1 MTAFAILDKNGTEIA
16 RQAMEKELVMHDVS
30 FTATGWPKIQRVL
43 DWVSVIV
50 FILVMAAFA
59 VAVVARLTSRKKK
72 RRD

>member
-1 MTAFAILDKNGTEIA
+1 MLDKNGTEIA

-30 FTATGWPKIQRVL
+30 FAATGWPKIQQAL
-43 DWVSVIV
+43 DWISVIV